1 MSWRGWT
8 TFVLGVWLVIA
19 AFIPFGGVGIL
30 VDDLIVGILIGIIG
44 FLMIPE
50 GSKWQGWIIGLAG
63 IWMIISPFIPRM
75 SAYTANLTNDLVIG
89 IIVLLISLFERSSK
103 KLAA

>member
-1 MSWRGWT
+1 
-8 TFVLGVWLVIA
+8 
-19 AFIPFGGVGIL
+19 
-30 VDDLIVGILIGIIG
+30 
-44 FLMIPE
+44 
-50 GSKWQGWIIGLAG
+50 
-63 IWMIISPFIPRM
+63 M